1 MEICAYGVVM
11 VSFSSA
17 GRIDVICDIVRAN
30 RDGEPTVNVRIGDND
45 ETRKVIPMTGI
56 ANRLLS

>member
-1 MEICAYGVVM
+1 MCGVLM

-17 GRIDVICDIVRAN
+17 GRIDVICDKVRAS
-30 RDGEPTVNVRIGDND
+30 RDGEPTTNVCIGDND
-45 ETRKVIPMTGI
+45 ETRKVISMIGI